1 MDNNF
6 VLTLLSTSVLTL
18 ESSIGNSLFVVAA
31 SCMFGTRSVAIIPE
45 NSPIVLLVKPPK
57 NKRHL
62 TNQWFIYF

>member
-18 ESSIGNSLFVVAA
+18 ESSIGNSLFAVA